1 MQSLTIDDIQVTY
14 VEVRHSYSAWV
25 WFEIWLLVFNNIEPQ
40 GKLSFLVF
48 EVVMRLCTS
57 TPHIIFFLFSGVGSH
72 AQSVYMGGK
81 QLPWTAG
88 PGLSHWF
95 LGSFVEA
102 RSWQISPAG
111 LKLTYG
117 SCSVWT
123 CPMIL
128 RAQNSWAT
136 GIMELQHQA
145 QLNRDG
151 CCENFHDLQWVS
163 MAPASS
169 ILAQRV
175 VGWWMEGKPSIW
187 VVHLMIMSASCLIT
201 Y

>member
-1 MQSLTIDDIQVTY
+1 M
-14 VEVRHSYSAWV
+14 EVRHSYSAWV

-57 TPHIIFFLFSGVGSH
+57 TPHIFFLFSGVGSH
-72 AQSVYMGGK
+72 AQSLYMGGK
-81 QLPWTAG
+81 QLPWPAG
-88 PGLSHWF
+88 PGLSTDF
-95 LGSFVEA
+95 LVPLSRQGLGKFLQLA
-102 RSWQISPAG
+102 LNSPMAHA
-111 LKLTYG
+111 
-117 SCSVWT
+117 VFE
-123 CPMIL
+123 PVIL
-128 RAQNSWAT
+128 HPQNSWAT

-145 QLNRDG
+145 QLHRDG

-175 VGWWMEGKPSIW
+175 VGWWMEGEPSIW